1 MGLCCANFAGH
12 SDQMLFMVCDGHGSG
27 HKVSQIASKSI
38 VNTLEADD
46 RMKNMLANPEFTKGG
61 VVQALTEAC
70 EQAQRDLVAQL
81 STEAKYSGTTCI
93 CTVIHKNHVWTACV
107 GDSRAVVGAMKG
119 EKVLALDLSADQCC
133 SNTAEKARIVAAG
146 GTVAEFGGFERV
158 VAPDQNTVLA
168 PTRSIGDCEFDEVG
182 VIPTP
187 EVTHFKLTGQEHVI
201 ILASDGL
208 WEFISS
214 SHAVNL
220 AINCTNAT
228 EACHQLVQLSKSKWA
243 QDGAGTYCDDITIIV
258 IFLPL
263 VSGQLGS
270 QAIAVERVGMEV
282 PTSPTDSDD
291 IQIDMANSGVGGDQ
305 AGFDPHN
312 QSVEASKEPDGTTGA
327 RRRSLSELTVED
339 GKTKAGQD
347 RSIVELNKRNIDN
360 FQGLNPNS
368 RDNVPHHSWSPEW
381 NRTMWPKA

>member
-1 MGLCCANFAGH
+1 
-12 SDQMLFMVCDGHGSG
+12 
-27 HKVSQIASKSI
+27 
-38 VNTLEADD
+38 
-46 RMKNMLANPEFTKGG
+46 
-61 VVQALTEAC
+61 
-70 EQAQRDLVAQL
+70 
-81 STEAKYSGTTCI
+81 
-93 CTVIHKNHVWTACV
+93 
-107 GDSRAVVGAMKG
+107 MKG

-133 SNTAEKARIVAAG
+133 SNTAEKARIISAG

-168 PTRSIGDCEFDEVG
+168 PTRSIGDVEFDPVG

-228 EACHQLVQLSKSKWA
+228 EACSQLVKLSKSKWA
-243 QDGAGTYCDDITIIV
+243 QDGHGTYCDDITIIV

-263 VSGQLGS
+263 VPGQLGS
-270 QAIAVERVGMEV
+270 QAVAVERVGQA
-282 PTSPTDSDD
+282 TSADS
-291 IQIDMANSGVGGDQ
+291 GDVHVELA
-305 AGFDPHN
+305 AGHGLASQSSELTAENDPNH
-312 QSVEASKEPDGTTGA
+312 VEKPEEGKASA
-327 RRRSLSELTVED
+327 RRRSLSELKIEGD
-339 GKTKAGQD
+339 GKQIAGDD
-347 RSIVELNKRNIDN
+347 RSVIELAKRNIDN

-368 RDNVPHHSWSPEW
+368 RDNVAHHSWSPEYD
-381 NRTMWPKA
+381 RAMWPK